1 MDNLTHSLVGAVMG
15 RMGLKRLSPRAM
27 PALIVAANLPDIDSF
42 VARGVGCNP
51 LAAHRGFTHG
61 ISGLVTMPFLAVAI
75 IWCWEK
81 LRLGKQV
88 SPPQWGGVGEGVQP
102 PRKNPDEGTPSPCRK
117 SNHRKWSDF
126 RHPLPQGREMNYPGL
141 LLACFLGV
149 LSHPL
154 LDLMNTYGTRVLEPF
169 SHRWFYADTLFIVD
183 PWIWLMLILGL
194 EMSWRAERLGR
205 DWRRPAAWAFTAML
219 LYIGLNDA
227 ISARAVAL
235 TRPLVERVA
244 PARMIVAGE
253 VPLEFWKREML
264 WRGDA
269 IGGSGTYD
277 LLDGLNSA
285 SLDPRIIPL
294 RLDDPRLPAAAARD
308 RHVRAFLFWSRMPM
322 VYVESGRA
330 YLTDQRFFESGRA
343 SSSTFLIALDKR

>member
-27 PALIVAANLPDIDSF
+27 PALIIAANLPDIDSF
-42 VARGVGCNP
+42 VAGAVGCDP

-61 ISGLVTMPFLAVAI
+61 IGGLVTMPFLAVAI
-75 IWCWEK
+75 IWAWEK
-81 LRLGKQV
+81 LRPGKEGPLKLG
-88 SPPQWGGVGEGVQP
+88 
-102 PRKNPDEGTPSPCRK
+102 
-117 SNHRKWSDF
+117 
-126 RHPLPQGREMNYPGL
+126 GL

-183 PWIWLMLILGL
+183 PWIWVMLILGL

-219 LYIGLNDA
+219 LYIGLNNA
-227 ISARAVAL
+227 ISGRAVAL

-244 PARMIVAGE
+244 NPTMIVAGE
-253 VPLEFWKREML
+253 VPLEFWKRKMI
-264 WRGDA
+264 WRAQA
-269 IGGSGTYD
+269 IGGTGSYN

-285 SLDPRIIPL
+285 RLDPEIVPL
-294 RLDDPRLPAAAARD
+294 GMDDPRLAAARTRD

-322 VYVESGRA
+322 VHEQDGRA
-330 YLTDQRFFESGRA
+330 YLTDQRFFEAGRP
-343 SSSTFLIALDKR
+343 SSSTFLIPLDKRRTNS

>member
-27 PALIVAANLPDIDSF
+27 PALIIAANLPDIDSF
-42 VARGVGCNP
+42 AAGAVGCDP

-61 ISGLVTMPFLAVAI
+61 IGGLVTMPFLAVAT
-75 IWCWEK
+75 IWAYEK
-81 LRLGKQV
+81 LRPGKEGPLKLG
-88 SPPQWGGVGEGVQP
+88 
-102 PRKNPDEGTPSPCRK
+102 
-117 SNHRKWSDF
+117 
-126 RHPLPQGREMNYPGL
+126 GL

-183 PWIWLMLILGL
+183 PWIWVMLILGL
-194 EMSWRAERLGR
+194 EMSWRAERLGQ

-219 LYIGLNDA
+219 LYIGLNNA

-244 PARMIVAGE
+244 NPTMIVAGE
-253 VPLEFWKREML
+253 VPLEFWKRRMI
-264 WRGDA
+264 WRAQA
-269 IGGSGTYD
+269 IGGSGTYN

-285 SLDPRIIPL
+285 RLDPEIVPL
-294 RLDDPRLPAAAARD
+294 RMDDPRLAAARARD

-322 VYVESGRA
+322 VDEEDGGA
-330 YLTDQRFFESGRA
+330 YLTDQRFFEAGRS
-343 SSSTFLIALDKR
+343 SSSTFLIPLDKR

>member
-1 MDNLTHSLVGAVMG
+1 VDNLTHSLVGAVMG

-27 PALIVAANLPDIDSF
+27 PALIIAANLPDIDSF
-42 VARGVGCNP
+42 VARGIGCDP

-61 ISGLVTMPFLAVAI
+61 IGGLVTMPFLAVAI

-81 LRLGKQV
+81 LRPGKEGPLKLG
-88 SPPQWGGVGEGVQP
+88 
-102 PRKNPDEGTPSPCRK
+102 
-117 SNHRKWSDF
+117 
-126 RHPLPQGREMNYPGL
+126 GL

-205 DWRRPAAWAFTAML
+205 DWRGPAAWAFTAML

-253 VPLEFWKREML
+253 VPLEFWKRKML

-285 SLDPRIIPL
+285 SLDPTIIPL
-294 RLDDPRLPAAAARD
+294 RLDDSRLPAAAARD

-322 VYVESGRA
+322 VYVEAGRA

-343 SSSTFLIALDKR
+343 SSSTFLIPLDKR

>member
-27 PALIVAANLPDIDSF
+27 PALIIAANLPDIDSF
-42 VARGVGCNP
+42 VARGVGCEP
-51 LAAHRGFTHG
+51 IAAHRGFTHG
-61 ISGLVTMPFLAVAI
+61 IGGLVILPFLAVAI
-75 IWCWEK
+75 IWLWERLRHAKESPLK
-81 LRLGKQV
+81 LG
-88 SPPQWGGVGEGVQP
+88 
-102 PRKNPDEGTPSPCRK
+102 
-117 SNHRKWSDF
+117 
-126 RHPLPQGREMNYPGL
+126 GL

-169 SHRWFYADTLFIVD
+169 SHRWFYADTLFIID

-219 LYIGLNDA
+219 LYIGLNNA
-227 ISARAVAL
+227 ISARALAL

-244 PARMIVAGE
+244 QPRMVVAGE
-253 VPLEFWKREML
+253 VPLEFWKRKMI

-277 LLDGLNSA
+277 LLHGLNAA
-285 SLDPRIIPL
+285 SLDAAIVSL
-294 RLDDPRLPAAAARD
+294 HLDDPRLAAARVRD

-322 VYVESGRA
+322 VYDQGGRA
-330 YLTDQRFFESGRA
+330 YLTDQRFFEAGRVPN
-343 SSSTFLIALDKR
+343 STFLIPLDNPHPSS